1 MAKQS
6 TQFDYS
12 TLVRYMLP
20 KGILDNFEVR
30 ELKEENTGTKDETG
44 TEIRVLHIYLDE
56 RDLRDEVWHDLKPN
70 GFTEPRVFNDFPL
83 REYKVVLHVRRRRW
97 LTEDGKNG
105 ILDSP
110 ALVADG
116 TSYSVEF
123 AAFFKEVVG
132 YLPSNGPLRGAILPD

>member
-1 MAKQS
+1 MKKQP

-12 TLVRYMLP
+12 TLVSYMLP
-20 KGILDNFEVR
+20 KGILDSFEINR
-30 ELKEENTGTKDETG
+30 IEEEDLGIEDETG
-44 TEIRVLHIYLDE
+44 TEIRALYIYLDE

-70 GFTEPRVFNDFPL
+70 GFTEAREFNDFPV

-97 LTEDGKNG
+97 LSADGKNI

-123 AAFFKEVVG
+123 AAFLKEVVG
-132 YLPSNGPLRGAILPD
+132 YLPSNGPLRGAILPM

>member
-123 AAFFKEVVG
+123 AAFLKEVVG

>member
-1 MAKQS
+1 MKKQP

-12 TLVRYMLP
+12 TLVSYMLP
-20 KGILDNFEVR
+20 KGILDSFEINR
-30 ELKEENTGTKDETG
+30 IEEEDLGIEDETG
-44 TEIRVLHIYLDE
+44 TEIRALYIYLDE

-70 GFTEPRVFNDFPL
+70 GFTEAREFNDFPV

-97 LTEDGKNG
+97 LSADGKNI

-123 AAFFKEVVG
+123 ATFLKEVVG
-132 YLPSNGPLRGAILPD
+132 YLPSNGPLRGAILPM

>member
-6 TQFDYS
+6 TQFGYS

>member
-20 KGILDNFEVR
+20 KGIPDNFEVR

-97 LTEDGKNG
+97 LTEDGKNV

-123 AAFFKEVVG
+123 AAFLKEVVG

>member
-1 MAKQS
+1 MKKQP

-12 TLVRYMLP
+12 TLVSYMLP
-20 KGILDNFEVR
+20 KGILDSFEINR
-30 ELKEENTGTKDETG
+30 IEEEDLGIKDETG

-70 GFTEPRVFNDFPL
+70 GFTEAREFNDFPV
-83 REYKVVLHVRRRRW
+83 REYKVVLCVRRRRW
-97 LTEDGKNG
+97 LPADEKNI

-123 AAFFKEVVG
+123 AAFLKEVVG
-132 YLPSNGPLRGAILPD
+132 YLLSNGPLRGAILPM

>member
-1 MAKQS
+1 MTKPS

-20 KGILDNFEVR
+20 KGILDSFEIKRV
-30 ELKEENTGTKDETG
+30 EEKDLGIKDETG

-56 RDLRDEVWHDLKPN
+56 RDLRDTVWHDLKPN
-70 GFTEPRVFNDFPL
+70 GFTESREFNDFPL

-97 LTEDGKNG
+97 LSADGKNI

-123 AAFFKEVVG
+123 AAFLKEVVG
-132 YLPSNGPLRGAILPD
+132 YLPSNGPLRGAILPM